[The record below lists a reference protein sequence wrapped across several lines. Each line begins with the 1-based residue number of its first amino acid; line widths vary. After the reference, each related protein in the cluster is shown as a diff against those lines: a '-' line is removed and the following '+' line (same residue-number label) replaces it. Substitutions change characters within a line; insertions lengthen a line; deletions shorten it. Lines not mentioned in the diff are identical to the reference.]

1 MEKRLKLPLKIKVGL
16 TAVLNGLIT
25 VCRTIQDSIL
35 KTFPRRFRPGMTD
48 DRVCCENIAA
58 AMFVTVKE
66 MRAGPS

>member
-1 MEKRLKLPLKIKVGL
+1 MLQQQGSGIRK
-16 TAVLNGLIT
+16 
-25 VCRTIQDSIL
+25 IL
-35 KTFPRRFRPGMTD
+35 KAGSRKCPVTD

>member
-1 MEKRLKLPLKIKVGL
+1 MKSQTGKEIKTNYTQPIGRTL
-16 TAVLNGLIT
+16 TI
-25 VCRTIQDSIL
+25 R
-35 KTFPRRFRPGMTD
+35 MTD

>member
-1 MEKRLKLPLKIKVGL
+1 MRDTLHLSQGISHRQTPLWQRDLASK
-16 TAVLNGLIT
+16 
-25 VCRTIQDSIL
+25 
-35 KTFPRRFRPGMTD
+35 MTD